1 MKHTNF
7 FSALKSALIG
17 IQSLLKE
24 SRNVRIQCVVFICVC
39 VTGIY
44 VQLPLYNWLW
54 ILAASTLVLT
64 MEALNTSIEH
74 LADLISS
81 EYHPKIKILK
91 DIAAGAVLIASMFS
105 IVVAGV
111 VFLPYLRAILP
122 H

>member
-7 FSALKSALIG
+7 FSALKSALFG

-24 SRNVRIQCVVFICVC
+24 SRNARIQSILFF
-39 VTGIY
+39 GILIIGLS
-44 VQLPLYNWLW
+44 VQLPLNDWLW
-54 ILAASTLVLT
+54 IFAASTFVLT

-91 DIAAGAVLIASMFS
+91 DIAAGAVLLASIFS
-105 IVVAGV
+105 VVVACV
-111 VFLPYLRAILP
+111 VFLPYLRTILP

>member
-24 SRNVRIQCVVFICVC
+24 SRNARIQSVVFLCVC
-39 VTGIY
+39 VTGLY
-44 VQLPLYNWLW
+44 VQITLYNWLW

-91 DIAAGAVLIASMFS
+91 DIAAGAVLLASIFS
-105 IVVAGV
+105 VVVACV
-111 VFLPYLRAILP
+111 VFLPYLRTILP